1 MNIAREILDEI
12 DRMEDELIDEWN
24 DELAHQD
31 DKTEYRMDIIESKSV
46 MLDRVRDFILEKYDI
61 HHIDE

>member
-12 DRMEDELIDEWN
+12 DRMENELIDEWN
-24 DELAHQD
+24 NELSHQD

-46 MLDRVRDFILEKYDI
+46 MLDKVRNFILEKYDI

>member
-12 DRMEDELIDEWN
+12 DRMENELIDEWN
-24 DELAHQD
+24 DELSHQD

-61 HHIDE
+61 RHIDE